1 MRVEVLLFGPYAEK
15 AGCRAVAMEL
25 AAPQD
30 RTAGRVLQLLAQRH
44 PELREMLAAAVLAVN
59 HRAVPPAHPI
69 GQNDELAV
77 IGLVS
82 GG

>member
-15 AGCRAVAMEL
+15 AGSRAVSMEL
-25 AAPQD
+25 ADPMQ
-30 RTAGRVLQLLAQRH
+30 RTAGGVLELLAKQH

-59 HRAVPPAHPI
+59 HKAVRPSHPVRE
-69 GQNDELAV
+69 NDELAV

>member
-1 MRVEVLLFGPYAEK
+1 MRVEVLLFGPYADK
-15 AGCRAVAMEL
+15 AGRRSVVMEL
-25 AAPQD
+25 SDPGD
-30 RTAGRVLQLLAQRH
+30 RTAGGVLRLLAMRH

-59 HRAVPPAHPI
+59 HKAVPPTHPVRA
-69 GQNDELAV
+69 NDELAV